1 MRCKRD
7 KRIAPVERAIEAG
20 EALHATLQSFGGIV
34 FHEQLCRLGA
44 VALQRSQIAAHHERR
59 TRIIGSLAAKQRDQH
74 AQLNLC
80 ARLRREAALGELA
93 ATGFRCEKRAI
104 RRKRRAH
111 IACIG
116 SIEFVGQNR

>member
-44 VALQRSQIAAHHERR
+44 VALQRSQVTAHHERR
-59 TRIIGSLAAKQRDQH
+59 TRIIGSLAAKQRGQH

-80 ARLRREAALGELA
+80 ARLRSRTALGELA
-93 ATGFRCEKRAI
+93 ATSFRCEKRAI

-111 IACIG
+111 VACIG